1 MVTDTLELQLNKDL
15 KNITSIK
22 NEGPATFTI
31 GGNEFKFDGGN
42 VNMGGNNITNLK
54 SGIVNNNSTDDT
66 MVLTSATLR
75 QFPKL
80 TTCTLHLLH
89 PIVLVKQL
97 HLIPTT
103 QQINP

>member
-1 MVTDTLELQLNKDL
+1 MLKVQGEGVDKTTSASFKSASGNINVKADGTDTLEVQLNKDL

-22 NEGPATFTI
+22 NDGPATFTI

-66 MVLTSATLR
+66 NGAN
-75 QFPKL
+75 
-80 TTCTLHLLH
+80 
-89 PIVLVKQL
+89 IGDVKT
-97 HLIPTT
+97 ISKS
-103 QQINP
+103 